1 MFTQTTVDRFV
12 GGKGYIV
19 LSEWLHQE
27 HNGVEHNANM
37 RNGDQWFFLELK
49 KTIFFL

>member
-27 HNGVEHNANM
+27 HNANM